1 MRDVPTRISI
11 IISFF
16 ASLVFWHLG
25 HVSYMIHIDYSTI
38 LLISSIHNCFTCL
51 YICNLHILQFI
62 YVLYM
67 SVFVSY
73 PYHFG
78 LQLLRTMLL
87 LQYLIHVLEGDL
99 LPRNRAYKGKLFLFM
114 LNFLLYP
121 CNFRSLSLI
130 SILLLMQKRWT
141 GPF

>member
-1 MRDVPTRISI
+1 MHLKQPQPSWICITLKIPRQG
-11 IISFF
+11 
-16 ASLVFWHLG
+16 LVENLRCAY
-25 HVSYMIHIDYSTI
+25 SYKGKLFLYLLVLSAIALHFCI
-38 LLISSIHNCFTCL
+38 L
-51 YICNLHILQFI
+51 NLHILQFM

-67 SVFVSY
+67 CVFVIY

-99 LPRNRAYKGKLFLFM
+99 LPRNRAYKGKLFLFL
-114 LNFLLYP
+114 LNFLMYP
-121 CNFRSLSLI
+121 CNFQSRSLI
-130 SILLLMQKRWT
+130 NIMLLMQKTWT